1 MARTKVVLAV
11 LIAVISIV
19 LIGFP
24 LFNKEHYLL
33 LSLFI
38 MVVAFLPFFLRF
50 TKQINSSRELVML
63 AMLGAISAVSRI
75 PFAALPS
82 VQPSSF
88 VIIITGIVLGPQS
101 GFVVGVL
108 TAIVSNMFLGQGPWT
123 PWQMFA
129 WGMMGLCAGLFNK
142 TWLMNSVIGR
152 SIYGFVVGILFGWFM
167 NLWFIMLVIKE
178 FNWNLIYP
186 YYVASFAFDMAH
198 AITNVIL
205 LILFGTLF
213 IKILS
218 RFKNKYG
225 LFKT

>member
-11 LIAVISIV
+11 LIGVVLIV

-33 LSLFI
+33 LSGFI
-38 MVVAFLPFFLRF
+38 MVVAFLPLFLRF
-50 TKQINSSRELVML
+50 TRNVNSSRELVML

-152 SIYGFVVGILFGWFM
+152 SIYGFIAGILFGWFM
-167 NLWFIMLVIKE
+167 NLWFIMLVMKE
-178 FNWNLIYP
+178 FNWSLIYP
-186 YYVASFAFDMAH
+186 YYVASFAFDLAH
-198 AITNVIL
+198 GITNVL
-205 LILFGTLF
+205 LLVLFGTIF
-213 IKILS
+213 IKVLT
-218 RFKNKYG
+218 RFKMKYG
-225 LFKT
+225 LFKH